1 MSVKVGILVSGRG
14 SNMVSLIQAEK
25 AGMLGGARVV
35 LVISDVAKAPALEKA
50 RELGVEAIYIPTES
64 QKARL
69 SAGDEERIIAELEN
83 RGVGL
88 VCLAG
93 FMRIIGERMLKF
105 YAGRIL
111 NIHPSLL
118 PSFPGLG
125 VQKKAVDY
133 GVRYSGCTVHFVT
146 ADVDCGPIIIQ
157 AVVPVLP
164 EDDAETL
171 AERILVQEHR
181 IYPQAVSWYAQ
192 GKLSLDGRR
201 VGVVGGYPWQ
211 EYMGKEK

>member
-25 AGMLGGARVV
+25 AGKLGGATIVV
-35 LVISDVAKAPALEKA
+35 VISDVPDAPALEKA
-50 RELGVEAIYIPTES
+50 RGLGVEAICVETES

-69 SAGDEERIIAELEN
+69 SANDQERIIAELEK
-83 RGVGL
+83 RGVEL

-93 FMRIIGERMLKF
+93 FMRIIGERMLQH
-105 YAGRIL
+105 YVGRML

-118 PSFPGLG
+118 PSFTGLG
-125 VQKKAVDY
+125 VQKKALEY

-164 EDDAETL
+164 EDTSESL
-171 AERILVQEHR
+171 AERILAQEHK
-181 IYPQAVSWYAQ
+181 IYPQAVTWYAE
-192 GKLSLDGRR
+192 GKLSFDGRR
-201 VGVVGGYPWQ
+201 VMVAGGYPWREYISQ
-211 EYMGKEK
+211 EE